1 MAGLTQYP
9 VFTIGHS
16 NHPLNGF
23 VDLLRQYRV
32 REVID
37 VRSSPYSRYSPHFN
51 SDVLRK
57 ALEQLSIGYAFLGGE
72 LGGRPADRSCYDSGG
87 RVQYDVLAN
96 TDPFDDGVRRVIHRA
111 DDCRIAL
118 MCTEKE
124 PLECHRTLLI
134 AAALEE
140 RGVIVEHI
148 LANGSLE
155 NHADTMDRLI
165 DIFKL
170 PHHGD
175 MFRSRNDVIADA
187 LTRQAQK
194 VAYVGAPLPAGRN
207 EWEHTF

>member
-1 MAGLTQYP
+1 
-9 VFTIGHS
+9 
-16 NHPLNGF
+16 
-23 VDLLRQYRV
+23 
-32 REVID
+32 
-37 VRSSPYSRYSPHFN
+37 
-51 SDVLRK
+51 
-57 ALEQLSIGYAFLGGE
+57 
-72 LGGRPADRSCYDSGG
+72 
-87 RVQYDVLAN
+87 
-96 TDPFDDGVRRVIHRA
+96 
-111 DDCRIAL
+111 